1 MFFRLESGSS
11 SSSGI
16 RLSLPYSKTTNK
28 CIAVVSGSC
37 AGRQFLKLLNVP
49 TTEHD
54 LFGLQSCAELL
65 HNFGHVLFPFLSA
78 QALQSPDP
86 NIILKCAPVPIRQVS
101 KFHGRSEE
109 RRVGKECRW
118 RWWVGEYRNS
128 GR

>member
-28 CIAVVSGSC
+28 CIAVVSGSG

-86 NIILKCAPVPIRQVS
+86 NIILKCA
-101 KFHGRSEE
+101 RSEE
-109 RRVGKECRW
+109 HTSELQSPMYLVCRLLL
-118 RWWVGEYRNS
+118 EKKK
-128 GR
+128 